1 MTEDQIGRLAF
12 LVLLG
17 TAILGYLLVANRDRL
32 GSLLRHAMLWGL
44 IFVGLIAAAGL
55 WQDLRQ
61 SAVPRQTVF
70 ASEGR
75 IEVPASRDGHYYLT
89 LDIGGTPV
97 RFVVDTGA
105 TDLVLSRQ
113 DAQRLGIDPQ
123 ALVYSGTAR
132 TANGSVRT
140 ARTRLA
146 EVRLGPFSDR
156 NVAAWVNAGEMDESL
171 LGMAYLS
178 RFERIEI
185 TGGRLILSR

>member
-1 MTEDQIGRLAF
+1 MTEDQIGRIAF

-55 WQDLRQ
+55 WQDIRQ
-61 SAVPRQTVF
+61 SALPRQTVF
-70 ASEGR
+70 AAEGR
-75 IEVPASRDGHYYLT
+75 IEVPAARDGHFYLT

-113 DAQRLGIDPQ
+113 DALRLGIDPQ

>member
-1 MTEDQIGRLAF
+1 MSEDQIGRLAF

-17 TAILGYLLVANRDRL
+17 VALLGYLLVANRDRL
-32 GSLLRHAMLWGL
+32 GALVRQATLWGL

-55 WQDLRQ
+55 WQDIRRTAL
-61 SAVPRQTVF
+61 PRQTVF
-70 ASEGR
+70 AAEGR
-75 IEVPASRDGHYYLT
+75 IEVPRARDGHYYLT

-105 TDLVLSRQ
+105 TDLVLSRE
-113 DAQRLGIDPQ
+113 DALRLGIDPG

-146 EVRLGPFSDR
+146 EVRLGPFVDR
-156 NVAAWVNAGEMDESL
+156 NMPAWVNAGEMDDSL
-171 LGMAYLS
+171 LGMAYLQ
-178 RFERIEI
+178 RFDRLEI
-185 TGGRLILSR
+185 AGGRLLLSR

>member
-105 TDLVLSRQ
+105 TNLVLSRQ

-123 ALVYSGTAR
+123 ALVYSGTAH